1 MSVGQ
6 LAALAG
12 IIGAAGTLV
21 GSVTALIVALRAHT
35 RIDTIQQSQAN
46 YPPPPSPGVH
56 P

>member
-12 IIGAAGTLV
+12 ILGAAGTLV
-21 GSVTALIVALRAHT
+21 GSITALIVAMRAHT
-35 RIDTIQQSQAN
+35 RIDTIQQAQASS
-46 YPPPPSPGVH
+46 PPPPPPGVH